1 MSNRETKLRH
11 KELVDGPVLDVHV
24 YGEEGMIQKIVL
36 ETSQKSGL
44 QWHFWSIEKDARL
57 EQLLADWFTAYGQGK
72 QPSLM
77 PYHLAH
83 LPPFTQ
89 RSLLIVQDI
98 PFGST
103 LSYGEIA
110 RLANRPLAARAV
122 GTACSRNP
130 FPLLIPCH
138 RVLGANQTIGGYSG
152 AGGLQTKKELLEF
165 EKKVMHKQGLLE
177 K

>member
-1 MSNRETKLRH
+1 MSNREIKLRH
-11 KELVDGPVLDVHV
+11 KELIDGPVLDVHV
-24 YGEEGMIQKIVL
+24 YSEGGMIQRIVL
-36 ETSQKSGL
+36 ETSQKAGL
-44 QWHFWSIEKDARL
+44 QWHFWSSEADAYLEK
-57 EQLLADWFTAYGQGK
+57 LLAGWFMDYGQGK
-72 QPSLM
+72 QPFLAM
-77 PYHLAH
+77 PYNLAH

-103 LSYGEIA
+103 LSYGEVA

-152 AGGLQTKKELLEF
+152 AGGLQTKKELLAF
-165 EKKVMHKQGLLE
+165 ERMMMQRHHLDK
-177 K
+177 